1 MGFVLLSWFVGFTNA
16 KIGKASAHEGA
27 TEGAAQEDPVPITCI
42 TKHPAFPYLVE
53 ERRTVPTA
61 PGHFPRTISQRR
73 KESRRSPGPAKS
85 EIAPLASFQD
95 GRLTGLR
102 SRDPVFRPA

>member
-1 MGFVLLSWFVGFTNA
+1 MGFVLLSWFVGFPGGQS
-16 KIGKASAHEGA
+16 GKASANEGA
-27 TEGAAQEDPVPITCI
+27 TEGGSQEGPVPITCI

-73 KESRRSPGPAKS
+73 KESRRSPGTAKS

-95 GRLTGLR
+95 GRLTG
-102 SRDPVFRPA
+102 FRYRGDRIRA